1 MEKLLRNIK
10 KLVPSNIFRVLQPL
24 YHFTL
29 AFLAAVYY
37 RFPSRHIRVV
47 MITGTKGK
55 TSTTEIVNSI
65 LEEAGLRTAL
75 SGTLRFKIGESDEQ
89 NFFKM
94 TTPGRFFVQRFLRRA
109 VNAKCDWAVIEM
121 TSEGAKQFRHK
132 FIDTDA
138 LIFTN
143 LSPEHI
149 EAHGSFEKYLDA
161 KVSIARALGRSSK
174 RPRIIVA
181 NKDSEYADKFLAVP
195 AEEKLTYST
204 ETARPY
210 ILKKYST
217 TFNFMGAPLQ
227 AKLSGLFN
235 LSNLLAGITFAR
247 AIGISP
253 KIIRRAVEKFPGV
266 RGRVERVSA
275 GQNFDVI
282 VDYAHTRDSL
292 EKVYEVFSDTRKI
305 CVFGC
310 AGGGRDKWKR
320 PEMGAIAA
328 SSCAEIILTTQDPY
342 DEDPDKIVSEIVAGM
357 GEVEPTII
365 MDRRAAIA
373 HALSLATEGD
383 TIIIT
388 GKGSDPYIMGPK
400 GSRTPWDEVAVVTE
414 ELKKLG
420 YPLPSH

>member
-10 KLVPSNIFRVLQPL
+10 RLVPSNIFRLLQPL

-47 MITGTKGK
+47 VITGTKGK

-65 LEEAGLRTAL
+65 LEEAGFRTAL
-75 SGTLRFKIGESDEQ
+75 SGTLRFKIGETEVQ
-89 NFFKM
+89 NLYKM

-109 VNAKCDWAVIEM
+109 VEAKCGWAVIEM
-121 TSEGAKQFRHK
+121 TSEGAKQFRHR
-132 FIDTDA
+132 FIDMDA

-161 KVSIARALGRSSK
+161 KVSVARALGRSSK

-181 NKDSEYADKFLAVP
+181 NKDSEYAGKFLTVP
-195 AEEKLTYST
+195 ADKKLTYST

-210 ILKKYST
+210 TLKKYST
-217 TFNFMGAPLQ
+217 TFNFMGKPLQ
-227 AKLSGLFN
+227 ANLSGLFN

-247 AIGISP
+247 AIGISS
-253 KIIRRAVEKFPGV
+253 KTIRRATEKFPGV
-266 RGRVERVSA
+266 RGRVERVGG
-275 GQNFDVI
+275 GQDFDVI

-328 SSCAEIILTTQDPY
+328 SSCAEIILTNQDPY
-342 DEDPDKIVSEIVAGM
+342 DEDPDKIISEIVAGM
-357 GEVEPTII
+357 GEVKPTII

-373 HALSLATEGD
+373 HALTLAKEGD
-383 TIIIT
+383 AVIIT
-388 GKGSDPYIMGPK
+388 GKGADPYIMGPN
-400 GSRTPWDEVAVVTE
+400 GSRIPWDEVTVVTE

-420 YPLPSH
+420 HSL